1 MNPLFFLVHVVSPAD
16 FRAAFFQYVEIAA
29 VLLLV
34 SYIIY
39 CLGRLGK
46 TPAHIQDLGSKLVR
60 LLFPGLEI
68 RTRLVQLGRI
78 QLLLVARLRTKE
90 PRVGFELIPL
100 AGRRPKGLGILRILA
115 ICLGSSFPVPGSS
128 SRAGGRGRV
137 GMSSITLPAL

>member
-1 MNPLFFLVHVVSPAD
+1 MDPLFFIVHIVCPAD
-16 FRAAFFQYVEIAA
+16 FRAAFFQYVEIAT

-34 SYIIY
+34 SYFIY

-46 TPAHIQDLGSKLVR
+46 AAAHIQDFGSKLVR

-78 QLLLVARLRTKE
+78 QLLLVARLRAKE
-90 PRVGFELIPL
+90 PRIGFELIPL
-100 AGRRPKGLGILRILA
+100 AARRAKGLGILRILA
-115 ICLGSSFPVPGSS
+115 IRLGSSFPVPGSS

-137 GMSSITLPAL
+137 GVSSIALPAL